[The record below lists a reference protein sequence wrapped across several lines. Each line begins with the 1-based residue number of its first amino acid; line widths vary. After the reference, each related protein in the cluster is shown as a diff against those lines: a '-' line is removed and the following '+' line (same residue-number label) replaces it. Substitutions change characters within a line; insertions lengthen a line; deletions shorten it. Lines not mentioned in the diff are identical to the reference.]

1 VLGDE
6 LSSLLGRSTWGV
18 MKQFLVTVA
27 GVFSGLLLFF
37 VGLPLVFVV
46 IVASAAKPPPPP
58 QNAVLSLDLRQ
69 KLPDQ
74 DPSNPLAFLGA
85 RSLSTLS
92 VATTLRRAAH
102 DPDVKGLL
110 IRLPEGGMAP
120 AQADELRLELRT
132 FVKSGKPVIAHSQG
146 LYPSGISTATYML
159 GAASGDFWMQPGAA
173 LQSTGISS
181 EDTFLKRFFDK
192 YGLKADY
199 QQRYQYKNAVNG
211 YLYDDYTPAHREAEL
226 GWMTSIYNSELAA
239 AASDRKMDQKALTAA
254 IEAGPYAAEDAQA
267 KGLIDHVGEVED
279 AQSALLAKAGAGA
292 KLVEFQQYRTARKP
306 QPVAAAGP
314 VIAYIGAEGD
324 IVTGTGADQGFGGA
338 SNIYSDDVAK
348 AFYDAIH
355 DDQVKAIVFRVSS
368 PGGSPDASEQI
379 LAAVQAAKAAHKPV
393 VVSMGTYAASGGYWV
408 SSQASEIVAEPT
420 TLTGSIGVFGGKLVI
435 GPALA
440 RFGIDQRDLN
450 VGGEFA
456 GAYGS
461 ASEFT
466 PTQRAAVSA
475 WMDRIYNNFVA
486 RVAKGRNLPLERVE
500 IIARGRVWTGEQA
513 LKLGLVDKI
522 GGFGLAVSEAQRL
535 AGIPA
540 GEHAVMKSISPKRSP
555 LDMLSHAI
563 GMGTT
568 SLKTLSIAVE
578 ALSDPRTQ
586 AALAELDRLR
596 IQARGGAAVLAPQPL
611 P

>member
-1 VLGDE
+1 
-6 LSSLLGRSTWGV
+6 

-37 VGLPLVFVV
+37 VGLPLLFVM
-46 IVASAAKPPPPP
+46 IVASAAKPPPAP

-74 DPSNPLAFLGA
+74 DASNPLAFLSGGP
-85 RSLSTLS
+85 SLSTLS
-92 VATTLRRAAH
+92 VAAALHRAAH
-102 DPDVKGLL
+102 DPDVKALL
-110 IRLPEGGMAP
+110 IRLPEGGMPP
-120 AQADELRLELRT
+120 AEADELRIELKG

-146 LYPSGISTATYML
+146 LYASGVSTATYML
-159 GAASGDFWMQPGAA
+159 GAASGDFWMQPGAS
-173 LQSTGISS
+173 LQSTGVSS

-226 GWMTSIYNSELAA
+226 GWMGSIYNSELAA
-239 AASDRKMDQKALTAA
+239 AASDRKMDLKTLTAA
-254 IEAGPYAAEDAQA
+254 IEAGPYVAEDAQA
-267 KGLIDHVGEVED
+267 KGLIDHVGEVD
-279 AQSALLAKAGAGA
+279 AAQSALLAKAGAGA
-292 KLVEFQQYRTARKP
+292 KLVDFQQYRASRKP
-306 QPVAAAGP
+306 PPIAPNSPV
-314 VIAYIGAEGD
+314 VAYIGAEGD
-324 IVTGTGADQGFGGA
+324 IVTGTGADNGFGGS
-338 SNIYSDDVAK
+338 SNIYSDDLSK
-348 AFYDAIH
+348 AIYDAIH
-355 DDQVKAIVFRVSS
+355 DDQVKAIVLRVSS
-368 PGGSPDASEQI
+368 PGGSDTASEQI

-393 VVSMGTYAASGGYWV
+393 VVSMGTYAASGGYWI

-440 RFGIDQRDLN
+440 RFGVDQRDLS

-461 ASEFT
+461 AAEFT

-486 RVAKGRNLPLERVE
+486 RVAQGRNLPLERVQA
-500 IIARGRVWTGEQA
+500 IARGRVWTGEQA

-522 GGFGLAVSEAQRL
+522 GGFRLAVSEAQRL

-540 GEHAVMKSISPKRSP
+540 DDHVVIKSISPKRSP
-555 LDMLSHAI
+555 LDTLFHAV
-563 GMGTT
+563 GMGSS
-568 SLKTLSIAVE
+568 SLKTLSIAIE

-586 AALAELDRLR
+586 AALADVDRLR
-596 IQARGGAAVLAPQPL
+596 LQAKGGATVLAPQPL

>member
-1 VLGDE
+1 
-6 LSSLLGRSTWGV
+6 

-37 VGLPLVFVV
+37 VGLPLLFVV
-46 IVASAAKPPPPP
+46 IVAAAAKPPPPP

-69 KLPDQ
+69 ALPDQ
-74 DPSNPLAFLGA
+74 DPNNPLAFLRA
-85 RSLSTLS
+85 QSLSTLS
-92 VATTLRRAAH
+92 VAAALHRAAD
-102 DPDVKGLL
+102 DPDVKALL
-110 IRLPEGGMAP
+110 IRLPEGGMPP
-120 AQADELRLELRT
+120 AQADELRLGLEA

-146 LYPSGISTATYML
+146 LYASGISTATYML
-159 GAASGDFWMQPGAA
+159 GAASGDFWMQPGAT

-211 YLYDDYTPAHREAEL
+211 LLYDDYTPAHREAEL
-226 GWMTSIYNSELAA
+226 GWMTSIYSSELAA
-239 AASDRKMDQKALTAA
+239 AAHDRKMDVKALTSA
-254 IEAGPYAAEDAQA
+254 IEGGPYGAEDAQA
-267 KGLIDHVGEVED
+267 KGLIDHVGEVEG
-279 AQSALLAKAGAGA
+279 AQTALLAKAGAGA
-292 KLVEFQQYRTARKP
+292 KLVDFQQYRASRKTP
-306 QPVAAAGP
+306 SGGANGP

-324 IVTGTGADQGFGGA
+324 IVTGAGADQGFGG
-338 SNIYSDDVAK
+338 SNNIYSDDVAK

-368 PGGSPDASEQI
+368 PGGSDTASEQI

-393 VVSMGTYAASGGYWV
+393 VVSMGTYAASGGYWI

-440 RFGIDQRDLN
+440 RFGIDQRDLS

-461 ASEFT
+461 AAEFT
-466 PTQRAAVSA
+466 PTQRAAISA

-486 RVAKGRNLPLERVE
+486 RVADGRKLPLDRVQA
-500 IIARGRVWTGEQA
+500 IARGRVWTGEQA
-513 LKLGLVDKI
+513 LKLGLVDKL
-522 GGFGLAVSEAQRL
+522 GDFRLATSEAQRL

-540 GEHAVMKSISPKRSP
+540 GDHVPMKSISPKRSP

-563 GMGTT
+563 GMGST
-568 SLKTLSIAVE
+568 SLKTLSLAVE

-586 AALAELDRLR
+586 AVLADVDRLR
-596 IQARGGAAVLAPQPL
+596 LQARGGATVLAPQLAP
-611 P
+611 

>member
-1 VLGDE
+1 
-6 LSSLLGRSTWGV
+6 

-37 VGLPLVFVV
+37 VGLPLLFVI

-69 KLPDQ
+69 SLPDQ
-74 DPSNPLAFLGA
+74 DPNNPLAFLGG

-92 VATTLRRAAH
+92 VAATLRRAAN
-102 DPDVKGLL
+102 DPDVKALL

-120 AQADELRLELRT
+120 AAADELRLQLKA

-146 LYPSGISTATYML
+146 LYASGVSTATYML
-159 GAASGDFWMQPGAA
+159 GAASGDFWMQPGAT

-211 YLYDDYTPAHREAEL
+211 LLYDDYTPAHREAEL
-226 GWMTSIYNSELAA
+226 GWMTSIYGSELAA
-239 AASDRKMDQKALTAA
+239 AALDRKMDPKALTAA
-254 IEAGPYAAEDAQA
+254 IEAGPYGAEDAQA
-267 KGLIDHVGEVED
+267 KGLIDHVGEVEA
-279 AQSALLAKAGAGA
+279 AQAALLAKAGAGA
-292 KLVEFQQYRTARKP
+292 KLVDFQQYHASRKP
-306 QPVAAAGP
+306 EAVGAGGA

-324 IVTGTGADQGFGGA
+324 IVTGSGADQGLGG
-338 SNIYSDDVAK
+338 SNNIYSDDVAK

-368 PGGSPDASEQI
+368 PGGSDTASEQI

-393 VVSMGTYAASGGYWV
+393 VVSMGTYAASGGYWI

-440 RFGIDQRDLN
+440 RFGVDQRDLS

-461 ASEFT
+461 AAEFT

-486 RVAKGRNLPLERVE
+486 RVAAGRKLPLDRVQT
-500 IIARGRVWTGEQA
+500 IARGRVWTGEQA
-513 LKLGLVDKI
+513 LELGLVDKI
-522 GGFGLAVSEAQRL
+522 GDFRFAASEAQRL
-535 AGIPA
+535 AGIPP
-540 GEHAVMKSISPKRSP
+540 GEHVPMKSISPKRSP

-563 GMGTT
+563 GMGST
-568 SLKTLSIAVE
+568 SLKTLSIAAE

-586 AALAELDRLR
+586 AALADIDRLR
-596 IQARGGAAVLAPQPL
+596 LQARGGSTVLAPRLL

>member
-1 VLGDE
+1 
-6 LSSLLGRSTWGV
+6 

-37 VGLPLVFVV
+37 IGLPLLFVV
-46 IVASAAKPPPPP
+46 IAASAAKPAPPPP
-58 QNAVLSLDLRQ
+58 NAVLVLDLRQ

-74 DPSNPLAFLGA
+74 DPASPLAFLGA

-92 VATTLRRAAH
+92 VAATLRRAAR

-110 IRLPEGGMAP
+110 IRLPEGGMSP
-120 AQADELRLELRT
+120 AQADELRIELRA
-132 FVKSGKPVIAHSQG
+132 FVKSNKPVIAHSQG
-146 LYPSGISTATYML
+146 LYASGISTATYML
-159 GAASGDFWMQPGAA
+159 GAASGDFWMQPGAT
-173 LQSTGISS
+173 LQSTGISN

-199 QQRYQYKNAVNG
+199 QQRYEYKNAVNG
-211 YLYDDYTPAHREAEL
+211 LLYDDYTAAHRESEL
-226 GWMTSIYNSELAA
+226 GWMTSIYTSELAA
-239 AASDRKMDQKALTAA
+239 AASDRKMDVKVLTDA
-254 IEAGPYAAEDAQA
+254 IQGGPYGAEEAQA
-267 KGLIDHVGEVED
+267 KGLIDHVGEVEA
-279 AQSALLAKAGAGA
+279 AQAALLAKAGANA
-292 KLVEFQQYRTARKP
+292 KLVDFQQYRGAVKP
-306 QPVAAAGP
+306 RPSVANGP

-324 IVTGTGADQGFGGA
+324 IVTGTGANQGFGG
-338 SNIYSDDVAK
+338 SNNIYSDDLAK

-368 PGGSPDASEQI
+368 PGGSDTASEQI

-393 VVSMGTYAASGGYWV
+393 VVSMGTYAASGGYWI

-420 TLTGSIGVFGGKLVI
+420 TLTGSIGVFGGKLVV

-440 RFGIDQRDLN
+440 RFGIDQRDLS

-461 ASEFT
+461 ATEFT

-475 WMDRIYNNFVA
+475 WMDRIYNTFVA
-486 RVAKGRNLPLERVE
+486 RVAQGRNLPLERVQT
-500 IIARGRVWTGEQA
+500 IARGRVWTGEQA

-522 GGFGLAVSEAQRL
+522 GGFGLAAAEAQRL
-535 AGIPA
+535 AGIPV
-540 GEHAVMKSISPKRSP
+540 GEPVVMRSVSPKRSP
-555 LDMLSHAI
+555 LNMLSRAM
-563 GMGTT
+563 GMGST
-568 SLKTLSIAVE
+568 SLKTLSLAIE
-578 ALSDPRTQ
+578 ALSDPRVQ
-586 AALAELDRLR
+586 GALADLDRVRL
-596 IQARGGAAVLAPQPL
+596 QARGGATVLAPQPL

>member
-1 VLGDE
+1 
-6 LSSLLGRSTWGV
+6 

-37 VGLPLVFVV
+37 VGLPLLFVA
-46 IVASAAKPPPPP
+46 IVASAAKPAPPP

-69 KLPDQ
+69 SLPDQ

-92 VATTLRRAAH
+92 VAATLRRAAH

-110 IRLPEGGMAP
+110 IRLPEGGMPP
-120 AQADELRLELRT
+120 AQADEFRIELKA

-146 LYPSGISTATYML
+146 LYASGISTATYML
-159 GAASGDFWMQPGAA
+159 GAASGDFWMQPGAS
-173 LQSTGISS
+173 LQSTGISN

-211 YLYDDYTPAHREAEL
+211 LLYDDYTPAHREAEL

-239 AASDRKMDQKALTAA
+239 AASDRKLDLKTLTAA
-254 IEAGPYAAEDAQA
+254 IEAGPYVAEDAQA
-267 KGLIDHVGEVED
+267 KGLIDHVGEVEA
-279 AQSALLAKAGAGA
+279 AQAALLAKAGAGA
-292 KLVEFQQYRTARKP
+292 KLVDFQQYRASHKP
-306 QPVAAAGP
+306 QVAPAPTGP

-324 IVTGTGADQGFGGA
+324 IVTGTGSDQGFSSS
-338 SNIYSDDVAK
+338 SNIYSDDLAK

-368 PGGSPDASEQI
+368 PGGSDTASEQI
-379 LAAVQAAKAAHKPV
+379 LAAVEAAKAAHKPV
-393 VVSMGTYAASGGYWV
+393 VVSMGTYAASGGYWI

-440 RFGIDQRDLN
+440 RFGVDQRDLS

-461 ASEFT
+461 AAEFT

-475 WMDRIYNNFVA
+475 WMDRIYNTFVA
-486 RVAKGRNLPLERVE
+486 RVAHGRNLPLDKVQT
-500 IIARGRVWTGEQA
+500 IARGRVWTGEQA

-535 AGIPA
+535 AGIPV
-540 GEHAVMKSISPKRSP
+540 GDHVVLKSISPKRSP
-555 LDMLSHAI
+555 LDMLSHAL
-563 GMGTT
+563 GMGST
-568 SLKTLSIAVE
+568 SLKTLSLAVE

-586 AALAELDRLR
+586 AALADIDRLR
-596 IQARGGAAVLAPQPL
+596 LQAKGGATVLAPQAL